1 MHWRSSTATILAVS
15 SFVLL
20 ASCGQKNTVEQGQA
34 LQPVAAASAPSPAA
48 APTNTPK
55 PVTPASTATAP
66 KQDYFREAVNR
77 AASAVSIG
85 QSAQSPEDWKLA
97 SSRWQ
102 QALTLMQKVPTTHP
116 NYAKAQTKAKEY
128 QNHLSAAQQRVKGVP
143 QTVEGATKKNADG
156 LVAQI
161 PIVERRGGTPVVP
174 VNFQGQNGKKKFEM
188 LFDTGATGTLITQE
202 MASALGVV
210 VVGEA
215 TVTIADGSQV
225 GLPIGYVDVI
235 EVGGLRK
242 EGILVAI
249 GGDVGLL
256 GQDVYGDYGISMGG
270 SVINLYE

>member
-1 MHWRSSTATILAVS
+1 MHWRSSTATILAVG
-15 SFVLL
+15 SFALL
-20 ASCGQKNTVEQGQA
+20 AGCSQKDIAKQGQPI
-34 LQPVAAASAPSPAA
+34 QPVAAAPAPTPAA
-48 APTNTPK
+48 TPVAAVK
-55 PVTPASTATAP
+55 PATTVNASAAS
-66 KQDYFREAVNR
+66 KQDPFREGVNR

-97 SSRWQ
+97 ASRWQ
-102 QALTLMQKVPTTHP
+102 QALTLMQKVPSTHP
-116 NYAKAQTKAKEY
+116 NYSKAQTKVKEY
-128 QNHLSAAQQRVKGVP
+128 QQNLAAAQQRVKGVP
-143 QTVEGATKKNADG
+143 QADVASTKKNSDG

-174 VNFQGQNGKKKFEM
+174 VNFQGQNGKKQFTM

-210 VVGEA
+210 IVGST

-225 GLPIGYVDVI
+225 SLPIGYVDVL

-242 EGILVAI
+242 EGVLVAI

-256 GQDVYGDYGISMGG
+256 GQDVYGDYGISLGG
-270 SVINLYE
+270 NIINLYE